1 MPPFTYLEVHFNFL
15 GSLFNTNM
23 FFLHLEEQ
31 NTKIVPSFLANIIPD
46 PKSTLPPQN
55 LQV

>member
-46 PKSTLPPQN
+46 PKSTFPPQN